1 MADPDGPQ
9 SVPDTFRAQWTK
21 PTDVFS
27 ILLILGAEVIQRAL
41 AALAG
46 GTPPITP
53 VAFSFGWVS
62 YAISSLLSI
71 VSEGRLVQAPPE
83 AAIQVF
89 NLKSGYT
96 RANRSWLLS
105 RLVKTYPYWM
115 PEEVRITQR
124 EPTHYHRVTA
134 TVTGGL
140 ETDVEAGRPRYA
152 ALCVS
157 VFRWCDAGEGPR
169 ARTPGRPVRDW
180 VWWSGV
186 GCMVVQLGVAAI
198 PLGLYDD
205 WSILLVAAA
214 GTVLALVTGSLP
226 QWREEKWHAGRQK
239 KDAALTLGNGTRHVI
254 IVLGA
259 DWGLDLEH
267 LAGGLPGE
275 GSKVT
280 QVISIMLTVLW
291 ITLLLS
297 STGIKENAWY
307 LLAVGGLG
315 MVQNIV
321 AAAAPRLPD
330 ALGLPI
336 ELVKEPQ
343 AITAASLT
351 SLGTEAESV
360 IEIPEIYAEEK
371 VMWTL
376 MKLEMK
382 HDNFGKVLVDEF
394 FPGKLMKWEKKW
406 WDSADADE
414 RRTSLDSEQKKYYAK
429 KP

>member
-124 EPTHYHRVTA
+124 EPTHYHRVAATA
-134 TVTGGL
+134 TGDLGN
-140 ETDVEAGRPRYA
+140 DVEAGRPRYA

-186 GCMVVQLGVAAI
+186 DCMVVQLGVAAI

-239 KDAALTLGNGTRHVI
+239 KDVALTLGNGTRHVI

-267 LAGGLPGE
+267 LAGYRP
-275 GSKVT
+275 VFF
-280 QVISIMLTVLW
+280 
-291 ITLLLS
+291 
-297 STGIKENAWY
+297 Y
-307 LLAVGGLG
+307 R
-315 MVQNIV
+315 V
-321 AAAAPRLPD
+321 AY
-330 ALGLPI
+330 
-336 ELVKEPQ
+336 
-343 AITAASLT
+343 
-351 SLGTEAESV
+351 
-360 IEIPEIYAEEK
+360 PEK
-371 VMWTL
+371 DQRSR
-376 MKLEMK
+376 K
-382 HDNFGKVLVDEF
+382 
-394 FPGKLMKWEKKW
+394 
-406 WDSADADE
+406 
-414 RRTSLDSEQKKYYAK
+414 
-429 KP
+429 

>member
-1 MADPDGPQ
+1 M
-9 SVPDTFRAQWTK
+9 
-21 PTDVFS
+21 
-27 ILLILGAEVIQRAL
+27 
-41 AALAG
+41 
-46 GTPPITP
+46 
-53 VAFSFGWVS
+53 
-62 YAISSLLSI
+62 
-71 VSEGRLVQAPPE
+71 
-83 AAIQVF
+83 
-89 NLKSGYT
+89 
-96 RANRSWLLS
+96 
-105 RLVKTYPYWM
+105 
-115 PEEVRITQR
+115 
-124 EPTHYHRVTA
+124 
-134 TVTGGL
+134 
-140 ETDVEAGRPRYA
+140 
-152 ALCVS
+152 
-157 VFRWCDAGEGPR
+157 
-169 ARTPGRPVRDW
+169 
-180 VWWSGV
+180 